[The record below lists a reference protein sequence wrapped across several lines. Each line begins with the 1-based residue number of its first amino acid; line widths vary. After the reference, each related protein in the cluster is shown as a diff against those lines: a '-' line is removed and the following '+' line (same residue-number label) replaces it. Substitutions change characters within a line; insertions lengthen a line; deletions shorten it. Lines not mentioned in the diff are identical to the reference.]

1 MLNIT
6 QIPAPRVELLDPR
19 TGLMSRE
26 WFVFFNNIYTIVGAN
41 QGIIQIV
48 NGGTGLSTLPT
59 DGQLLIGK
67 NGEYVLNTLTAGAGF
82 TVTNGAGTITLSINN
97 TGVTAGTYG
106 LAAKVGQFTVNAQ
119 GQITAASD
127 VNIAIN
133 ANQIISGTMTGIAIE
148 NCVIGAVTPAAGTF
162 TTATAT
168 KYVGISGGTF

>member
-6 QIPAPRVELLDPR
+6 QIPAPRVDLINPA

-41 QGIIQIV
+41 QGVIQIV

-59 DGQLLIGK
+59 NGQLLIGK

-97 TGVTAGTYG
+97 TGVVAGSYG
-106 LAAKVGQFTVNAQ
+106 LADKVGKFTVNAQ
-119 GQITAASD
+119 GQITTASD
-127 VNIAIN
+127 VSIAIN

-148 NCVIGAVTPAAGTF
+148 NCVIGAATSAAGTF